1 MKYTPDTLAWQVT
14 PSIEMALL
22 RRRSFPHLYNGRT
35 VYLRYY
41 ETEINEQLEP
51 VFVFMDTQ
59 TGKQIHYSI
68 ELACQITKGLPNWLK
83 DFHP

>member
-1 MKYTPDTLAWQVT
+1 MKYTPDTLEWQVT
-14 PSIEMALL
+14 PSVEMALL
-22 RRRSFPHLYNGRT
+22 RGRLFTHQHNGQT

-59 TGKQIHYSI
+59 TGKQIHCTL
-68 ELACQITKGLPNWLK
+68 ELACQLTKGLPN
-83 DFHP
+83 

>member
-1 MKYTPDTLAWQVT
+1 MKYTPDTLEWKAT

-22 RRRSFPHLYNGRT
+22 RGRLFPHQHNGQT
-35 VYLRYY
+35 VYLRYF

-59 TGKQIHYSI
+59 TGKQIHCSL
-68 ELACQITKGLPNWLK
+68 ELACQLTKGLPN
-83 DFHP
+83 